1 MPGRWYSWRSGPAL
15 VVVLDSTRPDDPEQL
30 EWLERTVASTDA
42 TWRIAALHHPLY
54 SSGWHGSATDVREA
68 FQPIFEQY
76 GVQLVLAGHDHDY
89 QRSVPINGST
99 YVVSGAAARTRP
111 TSRGDFTAVAWS
123 TQHFVDIAIWADRLE
138 LQAVAQD
145 GLVYDRFELRP

>member
-30 EWLERTVASTDA
+30 DWLERTLASTDA
-42 TWRIAALHHPLY
+42 TWRIVALHHPPY

-68 FQPIFEQY
+68 FQPIFERY

-89 QRSVPINGST
+89 QRSVPINGIT
-99 YVVSGAAARTRP
+99 YVCLADTLCDIHVRYGNDPAPPVYWLRTDDPAGPVRAATSGPSALEAEARP
-111 TSRGDFTAVAWS
+111 TARAS
-123 TQHFVDIAIWADRLE
+123 
-138 LQAVAQD
+138 
-145 GLVYDRFELRP
+145 